1 MGLIE
6 QFITLQNLALAL
18 DALGK
23 RIEEET
29 CREAEFDLYC
39 EHDRLLDTL
48 CEHIQLMT
56 RTNALRSALQAFS
69 ASDIGGKLVAEHGA

>member
-18 DALGK
+18 EALGR

-29 CREAEFDLYC
+29 CPEAEFDLYG

-48 CEHIQLMT
+48 CEHVQLMS
-56 RTNALRSALQAFS
+56 RTNALRAALQAFS
-69 ASDIGGKLVAEHGA
+69 ASDIGEKLVAKHGA